1 MLGSLLNI
9 KPKPKNTVL
18 QFHPLMRVFA
28 IIGTSLIC
36 LASSSLAQKFTIS
49 GTLSDAGNGERLIG
63 ANVYNKEN
71 PLQGTTANT
80 YGFYSLTLPAG
91 EYIILYTFVGYQPI
105 AKQIKLDKNIDL
117 DVSMA
122 MGTELGEVE
131 IIASQTE
138 KIQERSEMS
147 VVEIPMAQ
155 IKMIPAL
162 LGERDII
169 KAIQLMPGVQ
179 SGGEGTSGLYVRGG
193 GPDQNLILLDGV
205 PVYNA
210 SHLFGFFSVFN
221 TDAINTVTLTKGG
234 FPARYGGRLSSVLDI
249 RMKEGSS
256 KGFKAE
262 GSIGIVASRLTI
274 EGPIGK
280 NEKTSFIVSGRRT
293 YIDLLAQPIIK
304 AASKSQGASVGAG
317 YFFYDLNAKVNHT
330 INANNRIFLSAYT
343 GTDKAYANYKEKY
356 YYDGY
361 EYNSSSRN
369 ALKWGNITTAL
380 RWNSIINKKL
390 FANTTLTYS
399 RYKFDVG
406 LGIEDSQTKAGV
418 TETSNT
424 SFNYFSGIDDW
435 AGKIDFDYIPNT
447 NHYIK
452 FGVSD
457 IYHTFKPGVT
467 AFKQKS
473 GSDASLDTTLGSA
486 NIFAHE
492 AYAYVEDDIKIGA
505 RLKVNIGAALAA
517 FVVKKKNY
525 YSLQPRV
532 SGRFLLT
539 DNLSIKGSYA
549 QMTQFIHLLTN
560 SNIGLPTDL
569 WVPTTDSIPPQ
580 QAWQVA
586 AGFAYTFKK
595 EYEVSIEGY
604 YKPMTNLIEYKEGAS
619 FFSQATNW
627 DQKVEI
633 GKGLAYGVEFL
644 IQKKVGKN
652 TGWIG
657 YTLSWSTRQF
667 DNINF
672 GEEFFYRYDRRH
684 DISIVYTR
692 KIGKRADLGIT
703 WVYGTGNAVTLPTSR
718 YSSLPD
724 LGNGQYFD
732 PNYSS
737 IEYFNKRNGFR
748 APAYHRLDIGYNIH
762 KQTKWGTSTWSI
774 GLYNA
779 YSRRNPFYLFFSQ
792 DYNGNRVLKQISLFP
807 MIPSV
812 AWSFQIEEPKHIIDR
827 IKHKTKAE

>member
-1 MLGSLLNI
+1 MLQPHS
-9 KPKPKNTVL
+9 
-18 QFHPLMRVFA
+18 LMRAVA
-28 IIGTSLIC
+28 IVGTLLLC
-36 LASSSLAQKFTIS
+36 FSSSIFAQKFTLS
-49 GTLSDAGNGERLIG
+49 GTLSDASNGERLIG
-63 ANVYNKEN
+63 ANVYNKNN

-91 EYIILYTFVGYQPI
+91 NYTIVFSFVGYQSVT
-105 AKQIKLDKNIDL
+105 KEVKLDKNVDL
-117 DVSMA
+117 DMTLS

-221 TDAINTVTLTKGG
+221 TDAINTVSLTKGG

-249 RMKEGSS
+249 RMKEGNS
-256 KGFKAE
+256 KAMRVE
-262 GSIGIVASRLTI
+262 GSLGIVASRLTI

-293 YIDLLAQPIIK
+293 YIDLLTRPIVR
-304 AASKSQGASVGAG
+304 AASKSQGADFTAG
-317 YFFYDLNAKVNHT
+317 YYFYDLNAKVNHT
-330 INANNRIFLSAYT
+330 INEKNRIFLSAYT
-343 GTDKAYANYKEKY
+343 GTDKAYANYTDKY
-356 YYDGY
+356 FYDGY
-361 EYNSSSRN
+361 EYNTKSKN
-369 ALKWGNITTAL
+369 ALQWGNVTTAL

-418 TETSNT
+418 TETNTT

-452 FGVSD
+452 FGVSN

-473 GSDASLDTTLGSA
+473 GSDASIDTTLGSS
-486 NIFAHE
+486 NIYAHE

-505 RLKVNIGAALAA
+505 RLKVNAGAALAA
-517 FVVKKKNY
+517 FVVNKKNY
-525 YSLQPRV
+525 YSLQPRI
-532 SGRFLLT
+532 SGRYMLT
-539 DNLSIKGSYA
+539 EDLSIKASYA

-580 QAWQVA
+580 QAWQA
-586 AGFAYTFKK
+586 AIGFAYTFKK

-619 FFSQATNW
+619 FFSSSTNW

-644 IQKKVGKN
+644 VQKKMGKN

-718 YSSLPD
+718 YSALPD
-724 LGNGQYFD
+724 LFNGQYFD
-732 PNYSS
+732 PNYTS

-748 APAYHRLDIGYNIH
+748 SPAYHRLDIGYNFH
-762 KQTKWGTSTWSI
+762 KQKKWGTSTWSI

-779 YSRRNPFYLFFSQ
+779 YSRRNPFYLYFSQ
-792 DYNGNRVLKQISLFP
+792 DSFGRPVLKQISLFP
-807 MIPSV
+807 VIPSIS
-812 AWSFQIEEPKHIIDR
+812 WSFQIEEVKNLGGTIR
-827 IKHKTKAE
+827 KNKKAE